1 MARNLRYSV
10 AIDEETDKALKRLA
24 KRNKMTKSS
33 YVYKIIKDN
42 IVVKTEIG
50 RGEKNEK
57 G

>member
-50 RGEKNEK
+50 RGKKNEK
-57 G
+57 D

>member
-1 MARNLRYSV
+1 MTRNLRYSV

-50 RGEKNEK
+50 RGEKK
-57 G
+57 

>member
-1 MARNLRYSV
+1 MARNLRYSI

-33 YVYKIIKDN
+33 YVYKIIRDN